1 MEDIHIINTNQQLQ
15 KYKLSIWFR
24 NKLWKIEINV
34 MYKRSS
40 CVLIALYCQWLLLS
54 LPKFEWVHLKRTFLD
69 FLFIP
74 YLSGYYLG
82 GIITLAKRKKPPQIA
97 STSSTFTHLY
107 VWFRFTPIVQR
118 DHARWYHCDFK
129 FYVLFIHLVN
139 GKNSLSFSYLSEFIV
154 TNCKLLALYLK
165 YYIYFIA

>member
-1 MEDIHIINTNQQLQ
+1 
-15 KYKLSIWFR
+15 
-24 NKLWKIEINV
+24 

-40 CVLIALYCQWLLLS
+40 CVLIALYCRWLLLS

-82 GIITLAKRKKPPQIA
+82 GIITLAKERNRRKLQVLQVRSHICMYD
-97 STSSTFTHLY
+97 FD
-107 VWFRFTPIVQR
+107 FTPIVQR

-139 GKNSLSFSYLSEFIV
+139 GKNRLSFSYLSEFIV
-154 TNCKLLALYLK
+154 TNCKLLAFYLK